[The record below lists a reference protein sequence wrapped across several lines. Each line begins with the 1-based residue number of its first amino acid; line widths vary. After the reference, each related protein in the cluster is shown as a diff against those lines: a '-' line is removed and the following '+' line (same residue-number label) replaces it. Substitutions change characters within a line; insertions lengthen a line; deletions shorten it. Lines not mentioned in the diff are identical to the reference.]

1 LVKRGIRSAERGTS
15 ARAHCVPRSARTI
28 CLEDSHASVQHHC
41 RKNWSPAAV
50 TLPARIRVAAGSVRL
65 LGRDGCQSQTKLAP
79 STFVA
84 CRKCLPLRS
93 PPLGGF
99 DTEAHSVR

>member
-1 LVKRGIRSAERGTS
+1 MESKRLSRSSHFLTRPPARNLVGRHGA
-15 ARAHCVPRSARTI
+15 AP
-28 CLEDSHASVQHHC
+28 VQHHY
-41 RKNWSPAAV
+41 RKIWSPAAV
-50 TLPARIRVAAGSVRL
+50 TLRAHPGCSRLRSLARS
-65 LGRDGCQSQTKLAP
+65 RDGCQRQTKLAP